1 MLLLNAHENY
11 LYPWT
16 LSFYQFRIY
25 RQFNFHQSPI
35 LAVEEKSQASVRLIK
50 LPLIINF
57 GGEIWFCQARVVF
70 PSLAKSKFPA
80 KMDEKFEFYQANTI
94 SIWIIETENCN
105 NCPRETH
112 NYVIQCLKS
121 VNHYSFNIRQHL
133 RGLYN
138 SWHNFVR
145 EI

>member
-57 GGEIWFCQARVVF
+57 GGEIWFCQARVVS

-94 SIWIIETENCN
+94 SIWIILWQKIAIIVPEKHT
-105 NCPRETH
+105 TM
-112 NYVIQCLKS
+112 L
-121 VNHYSFNIRQHL
+121 FNVSNQSTIIHSISDNIWGGYIIVDTIL
-133 RGLYN
+133 
-138 SWHNFVR
+138 
-145 EI
+145 

>member
-1 MLLLNAHENY
+1 MLLLNALENY

-16 LSFYQFRIY
+16 LSFYQFINY
-25 RQFNFHQSPI
+25 RQFNFYQSPI
-35 LAVEEKSQASVRLIK
+35 LAVEEKSQAFVRLIK
-50 LPLIINF
+50 LPLIINL
-57 GGEIWFCQARVVF
+57 GGKIWFCQARVVS

-80 KMDEKFEFYQANTI
+80 KMDEKFEFYQAHI
-94 SIWIIETENCN
+94 IFIWIIETENCN

-112 NYVIQCLKS
+112 NYLIQCLKS

-133 RGLYN
+133 RELYN